1 MVWNEETEESITE
14 NGIVLNAIAYIR
26 EHYMEAI
33 GLQDV
38 AQCCNVSPEYLSRIF
53 KEETGVKFVD
63 FLANFRISVG
73 KRMLATGNY
82 KVSEVAEAVGFND
95 QKYFQKVF
103 KKICGISPAEYKKE
117 NSR

>member
-1 MVWNEETEESITE
+1 MPGNEENEEKITE

-26 EHYMEAI
+26 EHYMEPI
-33 GLQDV
+33 GLSDV

-73 KRMLATGNY
+73 KKNAGYRQL
-82 KVSEVAEAVGFND
+82 
-95 QKYFQKVF
+95 
-103 KKICGISPAEYKKE
+103 
-117 NSR
+117 

>member
-1 MVWNEETEESITE
+1 MKQAIAWNEETEENITE

-26 EHYMEAI
+26 EHYMEAV

-63 FLANFRISVG
+63 FLANFRISMG
-73 KRMLATGNY
+73 KGCLRQEIIRWL
-82 KVSEVAEAVGFND
+82 KW
-95 QKYFQKVF
+95 QKPQDLMIRSIFRKSL
-103 KKICGISPAEYKKE
+103 KDLWNLSGRI
-117 NSR
+117 